1 MWRDELRKR
10 RGALLLAAQVDAV
23 QTQHKALMVWRGTVR
38 MHAKMGKHARM
49 AERYF
54 VLRRAWARWGEL
66 GRERERERKVRAFES
81 AKVGK
86 VFSGWLEKA
95 RRRRRLDLAENQVGM
110 TVAAVGV
117 FDSGTGKLDSM
128 LMEWI
133 ADFADGASKVDQP
146 SHRAQATR
154 ARDRAAQRDCIGC
167 VS

>member
-1 MWRDELRKR
+1 MGMWRDELRKR

-38 MHAKMGKHARM
+38 MHGKMGKHARM

-66 GRERERERKVRAFES
+66 GREKERERKVRAFES

-86 VFSGWLEKA
+86 VFAGWLEKA

-117 FDSGTGKLDSM
+117 LDLGIGKLDSM
-128 LMEWI
+128 LME
-133 ADFADGASKVDQP
+133 
-146 SHRAQATR
+146 
-154 ARDRAAQRDCIGC
+154 
-167 VS
+167 